1 MIKVCG
7 MRDAENIREVERLFT
22 QDSSLFTL
30 HSSLPTL
37 HSSLPTFWMG
47 FIFWPKSSRYVA
59 EPPAYLPERA
69 KRVGVFVDEDVEQIC
84 RIARD
89 FALDVIQLHGHESP
103 DFIRRLQCSMFNGQC
118 SMVNGQRSMF
128 NGQCSMVNGQCSM
141 FNVQRSMVKAF
152 NIATA
157 SDLEQTKAYE
167 GLVDY
172 FLFDTKAT
180 LPGGSGQQFD
190 WSILEAYKGETPFLL
205 SGGIGPDDAER
216 VKSFRHPRCAG
227 IDLNSRFE
235 VAPALKD
242 VKKLKEFLE
251 KIQE

>member
-103 DFIRRLQCSMFNGQC
+103 DFIRRLQS
-118 SMVNGQRSMF
+118 SMVNV
-128 NGQCSMVNGQCSM
+128 QC
-141 FNVQRSMVKAF
+141 SMVKAF